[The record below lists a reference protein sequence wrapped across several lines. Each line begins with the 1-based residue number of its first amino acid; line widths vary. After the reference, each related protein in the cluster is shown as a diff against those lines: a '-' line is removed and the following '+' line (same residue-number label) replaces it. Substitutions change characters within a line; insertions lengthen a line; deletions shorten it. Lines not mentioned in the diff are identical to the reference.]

1 MIHSEYF
8 SINVILISFALK
20 IHNMMKRKLYIL
32 SIALVASASAT
43 EAFATT
49 DTRSYFKANVEELL
63 KEPKTTYNKEVVES
77 PNWKGNW
84 FIGINAG
91 ANAFIGDP
99 VGCGDL
105 KSRIKPHFGA
115 YLGKWFTPTVGSRIT
130 YEGFQIKNVDKASQD
145 YWGLSADFLWNLSSA
160 LYGNGEAPRLGI
172 IPYIG
177 VGMLHNRQ
185 TQTNPFALSYG
196 VMAQFGITSRLKV
209 TMELSGK
216 TTFSDFDGVGKTNR
230 FGGDNILSLSAG
242 LSFTF
247 GQNGFRKVID
257 AKPVLIHN
265 ARLREALADIYA
277 DNNRLSRQASNDA
290 RALAEL
296 KKIFEIEGLLSQY
309 GDLFKSQYDNSE
321 DVKRYPV
328 NDYSGLNSLRARLK
342 GYKGFGQGFA
352 NNGKEPGDDST
363 DFIDA
368 IFASD
373 NLGDSTLV
381 DNNDL
386 ASDLDKSS
394 NGERTVPGNGLSG
407 DEYLALIAS
416 GKKCV
421 GSPILFF
428 FHLGTCN
435 LTDSSQ
441 LVNLDEIARVA
452 NTYGLSIRVTGAA
465 DSATGTASINSGLGN
480 DRADYIITELQKRG
494 IAPSLITKINCGGI
508 DALNPKEANRHC
520 KIELFLK

>member
-1 MIHSEYF
+1 
-8 SINVILISFALK
+8 
-20 IHNMMKRKLYIL
+20 MKRQLYIL
-32 SIALVASASAT
+32 SIALVASASVS

-49 DTRSYFKANVEELL
+49 DTRSYFRANVEELL
-63 KEPKTTYNKEVVES
+63 KEPKTTYNKNAVES
-77 PNWKGNW
+77 PNWNGNW

-91 ANAFIGDP
+91 ANAFIGSP

-105 KSRIKPHFGA
+105 GSRIKPHFGA
-115 YLGKWFTPTVGSRIT
+115 YLGKWFTPTVGSRIS
-130 YEGFQIKNVDKASQD
+130 YEGFQIKNIDKVSQD

-160 LYGNGEAPRLGI
+160 LYGNGDIPRLGI

-177 VGMLHNRQ
+177 AGMLHNRQ
-185 TQTNPFALSYG
+185 AQTNPFALSYG
-196 VMAQFGITSRLKV
+196 VMAQYGITSRLKV
-209 TMELSGK
+209 TMEFGGK
-216 TTFSDFDGVGKTNR
+216 TTFSDFDGIGKVNR

-257 AKPVLIHN
+257 AKPVMIHN
-265 ARLREALADIYA
+265 ARLRETLADIYA
-277 DNNRLSRQASNDA
+277 DNGRLSRQASNDA

-296 KKIFEIEGLLSQY
+296 KKIFEIEGLLSRY
-309 GDLFKSQYDNSE
+309 GDLFKPSFVNSE

-342 GYKGFGQGFA
+342 GYNGIGHGMNA
-352 NNGKEPGDDST
+352 NSQEPDDDST
-363 DFIDA
+363 DFIDS

-373 NLGDSTLV
+373 NLGDSILV
-381 DNNDL
+381 ADNDL
-386 ASDLDKSS
+386 SVGLGQSL
-394 NGERTVPGNGLSG
+394 NGEGSESANGMSNE
-407 DEYLALIAS
+407 EYLALISS

-428 FHLGTCN
+428 FNLGTCN
-435 LTDSSQ
+435 LTDNSQ

-452 NTYGLSIRVTGAA
+452 KIYGLSVRVTGAA

-494 IAPSLITKINCGGI
+494 IAPSHITKINRGGI
-508 DALNPKEANRHC
+508 DTLNPNEANRHC